1 MGGDALISYGTTN
14 GKCHR
19 DVQEAVPRREPPHGT
34 VKRYMKGCRCRK
46 CREARYA
53 TKTDVERG
61 VR

>member
-1 MGGDALISYGTTN
+1 MGGDVLN

-34 VKRYMKGCRCRK
+34 VKRYMRGCRCRK